1 MKRLSK
7 QQYVNKNLN
16 AKKFVTQEQLNTL
29 KYTIFPKLFN
39 GFTDKYRRI
48 WKTKI
53 NNVLPKNSLNF
64 KNETDYLETNNLKK
78 MI

>member
-29 KYTIFPKLFN
+29 QYITFSEIFNTF
-39 GFTDKYRRI
+39 
-48 WKTKI
+48 
-53 NNVLPKNSLNF
+53 
-64 KNETDYLETNNLKK
+64 TNNY
-78 MI
+78 

>member
-29 KYTIFPKLFN
+29 QYITFSEIFN
-39 GFTDKYRRI
+39 TFTNNYWRI
-48 WKTKI
+48 WETKI
-53 NNVLPKNSLNF
+53 NNVCLNF
-64 KNETDYLETNNLKK
+64 KSKNDYLETNNLKK